1 MKGVSYKN
9 AHVENVE
16 TEINKVGYLEQIARR
31 RSFTLDCM
39 SARIGGNKI
48 FGPKAPSSG
57 SGHRGPCKQLLLI

>member
-31 RSFTLDCM
+31 RSFT